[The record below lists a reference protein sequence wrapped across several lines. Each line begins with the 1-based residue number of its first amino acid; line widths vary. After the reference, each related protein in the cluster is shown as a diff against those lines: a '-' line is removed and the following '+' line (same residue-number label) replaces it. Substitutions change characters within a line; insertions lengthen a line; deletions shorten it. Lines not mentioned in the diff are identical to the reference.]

1 MELNARF
8 LGIQEFCSTLT
19 NWHVKLYMD
28 NTVAVTY
35 INKMGGKIEILN
47 DLTKNIWIW
56 CMNKNIWLSAS
67 HIAGVDDIDAD
78 FSSRDKHSGM
88 EWILNKEVFNK
99 IQAIYGVCD
108 IVLFPSKHNKQLPRY
123 SSYMPDKHAHAIDA
137 FSVNWSHVKLYI
149 FCPFSVMTQVLAKI

>member
-1 MELNARF
+1 MLDFWAYKNF
-8 LGIQEFCSTLT
+8 YSTLT

-88 EWILNKEVFNK
+88 EWILNIEVFN
-99 IQAIYGVCD
+99 
-108 IVLFPSKHNKQLPRY
+108 
-123 SSYMPDKHAHAIDA
+123 
-137 FSVNWSHVKLYI
+137 
-149 FCPFSVMTQVLAKI
+149 